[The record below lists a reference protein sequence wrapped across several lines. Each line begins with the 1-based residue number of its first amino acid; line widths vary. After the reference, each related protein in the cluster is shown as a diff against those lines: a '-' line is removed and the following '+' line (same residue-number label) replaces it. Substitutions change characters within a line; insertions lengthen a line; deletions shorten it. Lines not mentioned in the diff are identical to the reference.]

1 MRPRQGRH
9 GPSQVSCVAEGLAAG
24 ASGGGI
30 TSYRKF
36 KSSQNVKRA
45 VLHAS
50 PNDNPSRH
58 RTARCTLRRR
68 PVEALRAKRHTSLQ
82 YETPAP
88 CAARAAPEPK
98 GGAGSGSAVVEGLG
112 AQARLAS
119 VGWPCR
125 APAHRQGQCS
135 VRPCVSRGEA
145 ASRTKAQY
153 CPALGSPSYRPRS
166 SSPPR
171 SPSRRR
177 CEPHRKCNRSPR
189 QAPARRDGS
198 ALNSSRAP
206 SAASSVFPPY
216 VTRV

>member
-24 ASGGGI
+24 ASGGEI
-30 TSYRKF
+30 NSYRKIL

-50 PNDNPSRH
+50 PNDTPSRH

-88 CAARAAPEPK
+88 CAARAAPQPK
-98 GGAGSGSAVVEGLG
+98 GGAGSGSAVAEGLG

-125 APAHRQGQCS
+125 TPAHRQGQCS
-135 VRPCVSRGEA
+135 VRPCVPRGEA
-145 ASRTKAQY
+145 ASRTRGQY
-153 CPALGSPSYRPRS
+153 CLALGSPS
-166 SSPPR
+166 
-171 SPSRRR
+171 
-177 CEPHRKCNRSPR
+177 C
-189 QAPARRDGS
+189 
-198 ALNSSRAP
+198 
-206 SAASSVFPPY
+206 
-216 VTRV
+216 